1 MATSIGHVAIV
12 TNAEQGWVEYS
23 CAQFMPSLQETLA
36 EVSVISARSMY
47 EAACTSSSQWKCR
60 AFRDM
65 VDDFYGKSSMQQ
77 QNVVSLGDSDN
88 ELRALLS
95 VSNGV
100 SNCCGK
106 SVKFVETPSIEQLVE
121 QHDLLFECLLDVI
134 EHNGD
139 LDIEIGKDCA

>member
-1 MATSIGHVAIV
+1 
-12 TNAEQGWVEYS
+12 
-23 CAQFMPSLQETLA
+23 
-36 EVSVISARSMY
+36 
-47 EAACTSSSQWKCR
+47 
-60 AFRDM
+60 M
-65 VDDFYGKSSMQQ
+65 VDDFYGKSSVQQ

-139 LDIEIGKDCA
+139 LDIEIGKDGA